1 MQEDV
6 EVVANMN
13 VTQHVPVD
21 VKMAVNMD
29 AMVDVRQGA
38 RCYAQVDVRRHVKM
52 DVQMHA
58 VGAKVVVHMTVLIVK
73 TVVGEAV

>member
-6 EVVANMN
+6 EVIARGSVIQHAMVA
-13 VTQHVPVD
+13 

-38 RCYAQVDVRRHVKM
+38 KCYAQVDARHHVKM
-52 DVQMHA
+52 GVQMHV

-73 TVVGEAV
+73 TVVREAV